1 MRPMRQRGLT
11 LLKTGEGQGQRYPPI
26 PRSYMGEG
34 NARHARTAWWVAR
47 WLYLTRVRLEVMHES
62 ATSDCGYGGDYNRRV
77 AGRASPLFHF
87 AWDEAPGGVRS
98 PGKMGVHPP
107 QTPPGGR
114 PVLSL

>member
-62 ATSDCGYGGDYNRRV
+62 ATSDCGYGGHHSPPV
-77 AGRASPLFHF
+77 AVRGFHF
-87 AWDEAPGGVRS
+87 FYVEGGAAGGGG
-98 PGKMGVHPP
+98 PAGGGEGVT
-107 QTPPGGR
+107 QA
-114 PVLSL
+114 